1 MDKEPINLVLWDA
14 SHGCEALSDR
24 LGSLKYS
31 KANGSIICFPIDD
44 PDSLENVRERWMP
57 EVTHFISTEAPII
70 LVGCKKD
77 LRNDP
82 ATLGR
87 LDRRGKRPVTY
98 EQGIASRDE
107 IKGRAYLECS
117 ALTGEGVREVFL
129 CAAEA
134 AKRYEGLGRSKKAA
148 GCIIT

>member
-1 MDKEPINLVLWDA
+1 
-14 SHGCEALSDR
+14 
-24 LGSLKYS
+24 
-31 KANGSIICFPIDD
+31 
-44 PDSLENVRERWMP
+44 MP

-82 ATLGR
+82 TTLGR